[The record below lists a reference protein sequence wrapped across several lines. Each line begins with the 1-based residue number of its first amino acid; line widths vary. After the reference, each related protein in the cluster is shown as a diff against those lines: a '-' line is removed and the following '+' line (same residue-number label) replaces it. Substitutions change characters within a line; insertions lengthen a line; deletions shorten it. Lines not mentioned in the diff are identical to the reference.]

1 MLRPCPG
8 ALAVTRLSENHRYA
22 AWMTLVDAVGAVG
35 ATLTTICWLPQ
46 AIQILRERDTR
57 AISLVATMA
66 FTTGMLFW
74 LIYGIAL
81 MNWPLIASSAIELA
95 LMLVIVGMKL
105 RLG

>member
-1 MLRPCPG
+1 
-8 ALAVTRLSENHRYA
+8 LANQRYA
-22 AWMTLVDAVGAVG
+22 APMTLVDAVGALG

-46 AIQILRERDTR
+46 ALQILRERDTR
-57 AISLVATMA
+57 AISLVATSA
-66 FTTGMLFW
+66 FTAGMFLW
-74 LIYGIAL
+74 LVYGLAL